1 MLQYSALVLVDVTST
16 MLFIAILNGEKA
28 TKNWSLYFPSVCSK

>member
-1 MLQYSALVLVDVTST
+1 MLQFSALVRVDVTST

-28 TKNWSLYFPSVCSK
+28 TKNWELEFSQYVF